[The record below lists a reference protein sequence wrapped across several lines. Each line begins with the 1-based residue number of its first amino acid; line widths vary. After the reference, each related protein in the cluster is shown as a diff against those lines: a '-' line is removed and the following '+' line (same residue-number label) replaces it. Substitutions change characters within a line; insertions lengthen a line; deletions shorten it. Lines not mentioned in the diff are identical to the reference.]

1 MKQQQLVSHDSDG
14 KDLRD
19 LRHFCGDYTLPPIR
33 NWTQMDYMEFLQI
46 PIRQDN
52 LITEAGG
59 SETLYGFA
67 VKHGDPLLLQKS
79 ILRVSK
85 SKRICGGCGLYG
97 HVRSKCRP
105 TTVRLGV
112 DKKGKVVKL
121 RRDGSADG

>member
-1 MKQQQLVSHDSDG
+1 
-14 KDLRD
+14 
-19 LRHFCGDYTLPPIR
+19 
-33 NWTQMDYMEFLQI
+33 MDYMEFLQI

-105 TTVRLGV
+105 TTVRFGA

-121 RRDGSADG
+121 RRDGGADG